1 MATFHKKL
9 RFKNLWQHWQFQN
22 KTSSRLFICII
33 NYKSCTNV
41 RWSMDYHS
49 HTFYIRFQSL
59 TWNPSGT
66 GDLLS
71 YYIGSLLW
79 ICAALDARFE
89 SMNFKYMM
97 REYLIWITER
107 TPLIGTEF
115 YELKTRLARLKV
127 YMEFQIVL
135 RADQTILYF

>member
-1 MATFHKKL
+1 MVL
-9 RFKNLWQHWQFQN
+9 
-22 KTSSRLFICII
+22 
-33 NYKSCTNV
+33 V
-41 RWSMDYHS
+41 
-49 HTFYIRFQSL
+49 
-59 TWNPSGT
+59 
-66 GDLLS
+66 GDLLW

-135 RADQTILYF
+135 RADQTILTFVFLDLPVLKGNLLIDLINFNFSKYVQICVGQVNCTSISKIQQRLCL